1 MVLNDVLALLD
12 EAAQA
17 DVAYVIVPQATDSE
31 RHFCAGRLS
40 AIQDLH
46 SEFVELVKEAERGK
60 KTMSPVNDVTRRQS
74 ESDKTAKHKR
84 PNINP
89 II

>member
-1 MVLNDVLALLD
+1 MNNILALLD

-17 DVAYVIVPQATDSE
+17 DVKVPQATNSE

-46 SEFVELVKEAERGK
+46 SEFVEFFKEAGAAVRGL
-60 KTMSPVNDVTRRQS
+60 TTNR
-74 ESDKTAKHKR
+74 SDTQ
-84 PNINP
+84 
-89 II
+89 

>member
-1 MVLNDVLALLD
+1 MRSEESNWEEWMLDAFRVPDEHPMKKAILALLD

-17 DVAYVIVPQATDSE
+17 DVAYVTVPQATDSE

-46 SEFVELVKEAERGK
+46 SEFVELFKEAGK
-60 KTMSPVNDVTRRQS
+60 AT
-74 ESDKTAKHKR
+74 ESVVS
-84 PNINP
+84 
-89 II
+89 

>member
-1 MVLNDVLALLD
+1 MNNILALLD

-17 DVAYVIVPQATDSE
+17 DVKVPQATDSE

-84 PNINP
+84 PNKNP

>member
-17 DVAYVIVPQATDSE
+17 DVAHVNVPQATDSE

-74 ESDKTAKHKR
+74 ESDKTAKH
-84 PNINP
+84 I
-89 II
+89 